1 MTATRRK
8 YWVLFVTWLIATP
21 IGCAVGMGVS
31 AFWHRFIQESTRG
44 PGEGHIVPLTI
55 AVTST
60 ATFISIAALSRK
72 SPPA

>member
-44 PGEGHIVPLTI
+44 SGEGHILPLII
-55 AVTST
+55 AVNST
-60 ATFISIAALSRK
+60 ATFIFIATHSRK
-72 SPPA
+72 SPTA